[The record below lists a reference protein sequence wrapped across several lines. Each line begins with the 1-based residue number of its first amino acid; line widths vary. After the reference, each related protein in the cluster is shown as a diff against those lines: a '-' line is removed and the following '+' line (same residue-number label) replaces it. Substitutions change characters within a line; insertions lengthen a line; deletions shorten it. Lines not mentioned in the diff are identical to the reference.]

1 MSWLSNLSLPKIR
14 DLVRKTETP
23 ETLWDKCP
31 ECEQMVFRRD
41 LEAAMYVCPHCGFHL
56 RIAPGA
62 RLADLFDDGTY
73 SRIELPDVLVDPLRF
88 RDRKRYGD
96 RLREAQSKTGEKDA
110 MIVAHGKIGG
120 VNAVAA
126 VFNFD
131 FMGGSMGAGVGEAI
145 VAGAR
150 LAMLQESPYI
160 VFSASGGARMQEG
173 IISLMQMARTTAA
186 IIELKEARLPYISVL
201 TNPTTGGVTASF
213 AMIGDIAIAEPGA
226 VIGFAG
232 QRVIEETIREQLPEG
247 FQRAEYLLEH
257 GMLDMVVPRA
267 ELRDRLATLLNLLM
281 ADRGNQD
288 PVLPTPA
295 NDPDRRRPA
304 RAPTDE

>member
-14 DLVRKTETP
+14 DLVRKSEKP
-23 ETLWDKCP
+23 ENLWDKCP
-31 ECEQMVFRRD
+31 DCEQMVFRRD
-41 LEAAMYVCPHCGFHL
+41 LEAAMFVCPHCGHHM
-56 RIAPGA
+56 RIAPAA
-62 RLADLFDDGTY
+62 RLASLFDGAAYT
-73 SRIELPDVLVDPLRF
+73 RIELPEVPVDPLRF

-96 RLREAQSKTGEKDA
+96 RLRDAQSETGEKDA
-110 MIVAHGKIGG
+110 IIVAHGTIGG
-120 VNAVAA
+120 VNAIVA

-131 FMGGSMGAGVGEAI
+131 FMGGSMGAAVGEAI

-150 LAMLQESPYI
+150 LAKLQESPYI

-186 IIELKEARLPYISVL
+186 ILELKEARLPYISVM

-257 GMLDMVVPRA
+257 GMLDMVVPRS
-267 ELRDRLATLLNLLM
+267 EMSGRLATLLKLLM
-281 ADRGNQD
+281 EGRGE
-288 PVLPTPA
+288 PEPKLPKPA
-295 NDPDRRRPA
+295 NDPERPSRLSA
-304 RAPTDE
+304 NADE

>member
-56 RIAPGA
+56 RIAPDV
-62 RLADLFDDGTY
+62 RLANLFDDGAY

-120 VNAVAA
+120 VNTVAA

-150 LAMLQESPYI
+150 LAKLQESPYI

-267 ELRDRLATLLNLLM
+267 ELRDRLATLLKLLM
-281 ADRGNQD
+281 ADRGSQG

-304 RAPTDE
+304 RARTDD

>member
-62 RLADLFDDGTY
+62 RLANLFDDGVY

-96 RLREAQSKTGEKDA
+96 RLRDAQSKTGEKDA